1 MNGRLETLAHQRAA
15 LSVELAQHR
24 VQIAHAAQ
32 RLHRPLQRV
41 DRIRAELHVLRQ
53 HYAWLLL
60 PVALLAVL
68 NPQRTLR
75 LLLGAATLWRSLS
88 AAPPP
93 R

>member
-15 LSVELAQHR
+15 LSAELAQHR

-41 DRIRAELHVLRQ
+41 DRFREELHVFRQ
-53 HYAWLLL
+53 HYLWLLL
-60 PVALLAVL
+60 PVGLLAAL
-68 NPQRTLR
+68 NPGRTLR
-75 LLLGAATLWRSLS
+75 LAIGALSLWRSLS